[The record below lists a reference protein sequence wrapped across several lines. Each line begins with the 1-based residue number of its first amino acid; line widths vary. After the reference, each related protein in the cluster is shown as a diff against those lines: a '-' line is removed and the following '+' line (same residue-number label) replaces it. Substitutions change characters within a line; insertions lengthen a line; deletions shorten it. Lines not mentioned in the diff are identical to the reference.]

1 MTYFIKAAGLI
12 LIGVVLCLILS
23 GQNKYFPALIAIS
36 VCCIVSVA
44 ALQYIRPVLDFFT
57 QLQSVGNWD
66 SELMRI
72 LIKAVGIGILSEIT
86 ALICA
91 DSGNAAL
98 GKSLQILTTAVIL
111 WLSLPLFTGL
121 LELVSQLLGK
131 I

>member
-1 MTYFIKAAGLI
+1 MEEFIKAAGLI
-12 LIGVVLCLILS
+12 LVSVILCLILS
-23 GQNKYFPALIAIS
+23 GHSKSFPILIVIAVS
-36 VCCIVSVA
+36 SIVAMAS
-44 ALQYIRPVLDFFT
+44 LKYIRPVLDFFD
-57 QLQSVGNWD
+57 QLQSMGNWD
-66 SELMRI
+66 SELMTI

-91 DSGNAAL
+91 DSGNSAL

-121 LELVSQLLGK
+121 LELISQLLGK

>member
-1 MTYFIKAAGLI
+1 MGDYVKAAGLV
-12 LIGVVLCLILS
+12 LVSVVLCLVLS
-23 GQNKYFPALIAIS
+23 GQNKSFPVLIAIA
-36 VCCIVSVA
+36 VCSIVTIA
-44 ALQYIRPVLDFFT
+44 ALQYIRPLLDFFD
-57 QLQSVGNWD
+57 QLRAVGKFD
-66 SELMRI
+66 SELLTI

-91 DSGNAAL
+91 DSGNSAL

-121 LELVSQLLGK
+121 MELVKQLLEK

>member
-1 MTYFIKAAGLI
+1 M
-12 LIGVVLCLILS
+12 
-23 GQNKYFPALIAIS
+23 
-36 VCCIVSVA
+36 SVA